1 MAYTRSLPYTP
12 GQKTPFDLSRS
23 KIELFIQCKRC
34 FWLDARLKIKRPD
47 GPPFQ
52 INKLID
58 ELFKKEFDS
67 YRKNKKPHPIM
78 LKNNVDAIPYT
89 HKDLNKWR
97 ENFIGIRFHH
107 KPTNIN
113 FFGAVD
119 DIWINAKDELIVVD
133 YKATAKKT
141 EVSLDAE
148 WQITYKRQLEIYQ
161 WLLKSNGFKVSPVG
175 YFVYANGQSNFEEFK
190 DTLHFKTKLISYE
203 GATDWIEQVVLS
215 IKECLEGEI
224 PATGSSIMGGECAF
238 CAYARDRTGLTLK
251 YLKNNLT
258 V

>member
-1 MAYTRSLPYTP
+1 MAYARSLPYVP
-12 GQKTPFDLSRS
+12 GQKNAFDLSRS
-23 KIELFIQCKRC
+23 KIELFMQCKRC
-34 FWLDARLKIKRPD
+34 FWLDTRLKIKRPD

-58 ELFKKEFDS
+58 ELFKKEFDG
-67 YRKNKKPHPIM
+67 YRLLKKSHPIM
-78 LKNNVDAIPYT
+78 VKNHVDAIPFA

-97 ENFIGIRFHH
+97 ENFIGIRYYH

-119 DIWINAKDELIVVD
+119 DIWINANDELIVVD

-141 EVSLDAE
+141 DVSLDAD

-161 WLLKSNGFKVSPVG
+161 WLLKSNDFKVSTTG
-175 YFVYANGQSNFEEFK
+175 YFVYANGLSNFEEFN
-190 DTLHFKTKLISYE
+190 DTLHFKTKLIPYE
-203 GATDWIEQVVLS
+203 GTTDWIEQVMLS
-215 IKECLEGEI
+215 MKECLEGDIPEI
-224 PATGSSIMGGECAF
+224 GNNIMGGECAF
-238 CAYARDRTGLTLK
+238 CAYARGRTELTLK

>member
-67 YRKNKKPHPIM
+67 YRKSKKPHPIM

-89 HKDLNKWR
+89 HKDLNQWR

-107 KPTNIN
+107 KQTNIN

-141 EVSLDAE
+141 EVSLDAD

-175 YFVYANGQSNFEEFK
+175 YFVYANGQSNFEEFN

-203 GATDWIEQVVLS
+203 GATDWIEQVVRS

-224 PATGSSIMGGECAF
+224 PETGSSIMGGECAF

>member
-1 MAYTRSLPYTP
+1 
-12 GQKTPFDLSRS
+12 
-23 KIELFIQCKRC
+23 
-34 FWLDARLKIKRPD
+34 
-47 GPPFQ
+47 
-52 INKLID
+52 
-58 ELFKKEFDS
+58 
-67 YRKNKKPHPIM
+67 M

-175 YFVYANGQSNFEEFK
+175 YFVYANGQSNFEEFN